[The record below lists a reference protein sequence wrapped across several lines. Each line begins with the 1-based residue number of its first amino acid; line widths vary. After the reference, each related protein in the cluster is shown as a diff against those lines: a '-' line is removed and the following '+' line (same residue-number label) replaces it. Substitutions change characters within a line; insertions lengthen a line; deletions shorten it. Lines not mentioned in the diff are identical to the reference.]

1 MAMEQDVQSLDLLD
15 MLESMINSAKKTM
28 FNNKASIDRD
38 EALGIIDELRNSL
51 PEETVRANDFYKRS
65 REVWSQAND
74 NADDIMAKAKGDAGD
89 IIADAQKEADGIVA
103 DAHNQA
109 EVILQ
114 DAGQRRLQLIEENSI
129 TEAAKAR
136 AEEIIAEANARAKEI
151 RHGTREYVDNT
162 LLGLSEFLA
171 KTYNEVEANRKSM

>member
-1 MAMEQDVQSLDLLD
+1 MEQDVQSLDLLD

-51 PEETVRANDFYKRS
+51 PEETVRASDFYKRS

-89 IIADAQKEADGIVA
+89 IIADVD
-103 DAHNQA
+103 QA
-109 EVILQ
+109 
-114 DAGQRRLQLIEENSI
+114 IESS
-129 TEAAKAR
+129 R
-136 AEEIIAEANARAKEI
+136 Q
-151 RHGTREYVDNT
+151 
-162 LLGLSEFLA
+162 
-171 KTYNEVEANRKSM
+171 